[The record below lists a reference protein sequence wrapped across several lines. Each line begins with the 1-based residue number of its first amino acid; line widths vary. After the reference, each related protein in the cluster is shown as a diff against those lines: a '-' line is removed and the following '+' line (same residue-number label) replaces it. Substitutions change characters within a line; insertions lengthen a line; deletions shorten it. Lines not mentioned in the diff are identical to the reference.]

1 MIFLDLLKVKVYGN
15 MLQKRTKLHQKK
27 KKNFGEA
34 CPRTPLANAWLRH
47 TSQAHPHQKNS

>member
-27 KKNFGEA
+27 KIFLGEA